1 MRTERCCLCRCRGT
15 STLEFLVVLPA
26 LLLLFLASIELSRA
40 WLTLNL
46 VTQAARE
53 GARVG
58 AVTAPFN
65 SAAAINRINTV
76 LSGANLKS
84 DSATVT
90 CAAPCAADSPIT
102 AAVTV
107 NFATVVPLMLPI
119 LAGPFPISDTA
130 VMRYEGG

>member
-1 MRTERCCLCRCRGT
+1 MSTDRRCFRAGRGT

-58 AVTAPFN
+58 AVTVPFDPT
-65 SAAAINRINTV
+65 AAINRINAV
-76 LSGANLKS
+76 LSGANLTS
-84 DSATVT
+84 ASATVT
-90 CAAPCAADSPIT
+90 CAAPCVADSPIT

-130 VMRYEGG
+130 IMRHEGG

>member
-1 MRTERCCLCRCRGT
+1 MSTDLRSVRARRGT
-15 STLEFLVVLPA
+15 STLEFLVVLPT

-65 SAAAINRINTV
+65 PTPAINRINEV
-76 LSGANLKS
+76 LSGANLT
-84 DSATVT
+84 SAATSVT
-90 CAAPCAADSPIT
+90 CAAPCAADSLVQ
-102 AAVTV
+102 AVVTV
-107 NFATVVPLMLPI
+107 NFTTVVPLMIPV
-119 LAGPFPISDTA
+119 LAGPIPITDTA
-130 VMRYEGG
+130 IVRFEGP